1 MKNPL
6 FENDFFQRWK
16 NNFSKNEKMASGIY
30 PNAIFTT
37 RYKWIQSYL

>member
-1 MKNPL
+1 MKNPP
-6 FENDFFQRWK
+6 FENNFFSGGKIIFQ
-16 NNFSKNEKMASGIY
+16 KNEKMASGIY